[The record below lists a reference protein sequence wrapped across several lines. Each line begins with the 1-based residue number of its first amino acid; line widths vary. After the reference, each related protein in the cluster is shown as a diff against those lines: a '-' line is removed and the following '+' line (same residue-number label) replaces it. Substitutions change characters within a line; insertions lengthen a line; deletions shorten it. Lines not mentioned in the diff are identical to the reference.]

1 MVLGFIL
8 NCPVFYNSGLKWR
21 WDGVGFASLGHIRS
35 CLETPITRTC
45 HNCSG
50 GYCWLL
56 GVLLDT
62 LQCIVQ
68 PPETVHLAQNVS
80 NAEIQTP
87 HVRATY

>member
-1 MVLGFIL
+1 MEVGRGGFCI
-8 NCPVFYNSGLKWR
+8 PRAHSVMSG
-21 WDGVGFASLGHIRS
+21 DTHH
-35 CLETPITRTC
+35 TC

-56 GVLLDT
+56 GVLQDT

-68 PPETVHLAQNVS
+68 PPEAVHLAQNVS